1 MDTSWLEELVKQENL
16 YAISTLEAV
25 RELEKDLA
33 LTNQYADSVH
43 RENNSLRSDLAEANE
58 LVDAYRLMEK
68 EWRRIDG
75 ERRLLDAH
83 VSTSCQ

>member
-1 MDTSWLEELVKQENL
+1 MSDQTTDIDVMAVNL
-16 YAISTLEAV
+16 LQRERIA
-25 RELEKDLA
+25 ELEKDLA
-33 LTNQYADSVH
+33 LTNKYADSVH